1 MPEPDL
7 IRQQRELLT
16 GFRQATA
23 ERTDAEADAEARR
36 QRERAAADAAL
47 NKVQQEIATQRA
59 RAIADA
65 EARQKADRASAENA
79 LRQARR
85 TGDDAVA
92 TTRQAWSEARDS
104 LAQGSLGD
112 LVNAEARPTAPQ
124 PGADP
129 ASQLS
134 QAVAVAT
141 GARKDVRDNVAEL
154 LRLRRNA
161 AIRRHRLTILG
172 AATAV
177 VVIVG
182 VIILVRAMV
191 QQAEQ
196 RAEATR
202 VAVATATRAA
212 EETQV
217 AATRAAEETQVAA
230 TRAAL
235 LAEAIKAGLMVEVP
249 AGDFLMGPANSDS
262 QADNDERPQ
271 HKVTLDGFWIGRTE
285 VTNAQYRKF
294 MEAGGYNQEQYWTEA
309 GWAWK
314 QGNNVTQPGCWDNGN
329 FNQAAQ
335 PVVCV
340 SWYEASAYAR
350 WAGGRL
356 PTEAEWEKAAR
367 GPDGRIYPW
376 GNAAPDCNRLNYSG
390 CIGHTTAAG
399 SYADG
404 VSPYGALDLAG
415 NVWEWVSSKYGTYPY
430 RDDDGR
436 EDQSG
441 ADARLLRGGSWDN
454 DAWFVRSTYRL
465 RLDPGFRN
473 GNVGFRLAAPGL

>member
-104 LAQGSLGD
+104 LAQAGLGD
-112 LVNAEARPTAPQ
+112 LAYAEARPTAPQ

-141 GARKDVRDNVAEL
+141 GARKEVQNNVVDL

-161 AIRRHRLTILG
+161 ATRRSRLQTLVAVGVLTVIIGVLFAVQSIQRAAEVART
-172 AATAV
+172 AATATAEV
-177 VVIVG
+177 V
-182 VIILVRAMV
+182 RM
-191 QQAEQ
+191 
-196 RAEATR
+196 T
-202 VAVATATRAA
+202 ATATELLAAFPTRVRAA
-212 EETQV
+212 DGAV
-217 AATRAAEETQVAA
+217 
-230 TRAAL
+230 
-235 LAEAIKAGLMVEVP
+235 MVEVP
-249 AGDFLMGPANSDS
+249 AGDFLMGSADSDS
-262 QADNDERPQ
+262 QADGSEKPQ
-271 HKVTLDGFWIGRTE
+271 HTVTLDGFWIDHTE

-294 MEAGGYNQEQYWTEA
+294 MDAGGYNQEQYWTEA

-314 QGNNVTQPGCWDNGN
+314 QGNNVTQPGCWGDGN

-376 GNAAPDCNRLNYSG
+376 GNEAPDCNRLNFSG
-390 CIGHTTAAG
+390 CVGRPAPVW
-399 SYADG
+399 SYTSG
-404 VSPYGALDLAG
+404 MSPYGALDLAG
-415 NVWEWVSSKYGTYPY
+415 NVWEWVSTKYRNYPY
-430 RDDDGR
+430 MDSDGR

-441 ADARLLRGGSWDN
+441 TDVRLLRGGCWLDN
-454 DAWFVRSTYRL
+454 ARYVRCAYRFGH
-465 RLDPGFRN
+465 DPGDRYAFI
-473 GNVGFRLAAPGL
+473 GFRLAAPGL